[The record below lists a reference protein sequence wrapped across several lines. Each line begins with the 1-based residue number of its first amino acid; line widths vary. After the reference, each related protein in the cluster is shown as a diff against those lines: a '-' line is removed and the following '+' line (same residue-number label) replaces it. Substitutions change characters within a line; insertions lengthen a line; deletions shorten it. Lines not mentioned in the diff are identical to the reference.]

1 MQEIPRAILLPPP
14 SLSTQRASAR
24 GGAALD
30 RDLPD
35 EVESNGV
42 RRTGSAASNFLTLIE
57 TAAEDSVELAG
68 DFRGKQFRFRPYNRS
83 GGAERSGTGA
93 AIERPASDEVAQSEA
108 ADDSEIAAEVL
119 DGFAS
124 GARGRNSA
132 AFLASFIAQERLS
145 QGLYNPLYAEAS
157 DAYRRAGG
165 SPPTGEN
172 QRPLVSFAA

>member
-24 GGAALD
+24 GSAALD
-30 RDLPD
+30 RDLPE
-35 EVESNGV
+35 EVERNSA

-57 TAAEDSVELAG
+57 ASAEDSVELAG

-83 GGAERSGTGA
+83 GGAERSGIGA
-93 AIERPASDEVAQSEA
+93 AFERPAPDEVARSEA
-108 ADDSEIAAEVL
+108 ADNAEVAAEVL

-165 SPPTGEN
+165 SPAVYDEQP
-172 QRPLVSFAA
+172 RVVSFAA